1 MSRDPRYD
9 ILFEPV
15 KIGPVTTRNR
25 FYQVPHCNGMGYRD
39 ATALATMRAIKAEG
53 GWGVVCTEQVEIH
66 PTGDIAPFIELRIWD
81 DQDLPMLSRI
91 AEAVKAKGALAG
103 LQLAHNSMNAP
114 NLYSREIPLG
124 PMDLPV
130 YSYFSDPVQVRAM
143 DKEDI
148 RNFRKWHRDAA
159 VRAKRAGFDI
169 IYVYAGKLFG
179 LPMYFLSRRF
189 NARTDEY
196 GGSLV
201 NRARFLKELI
211 EDTKDAV
218 GDTCGVPCR
227 ISVDEMVGEEGIH
240 AAEAQDIIGHLAEL
254 PDLWDLT
261 LSGWENDSQ
270 TSRFAEEGYQLPFIR
285 GIKPLTTKPI
295 VSVGRYTS
303 PDLMVKLV
311 RDGVID
317 LIGAARPSIAD
328 PYLPK
333 KIEEGRI
340 EDIREC
346 IGCNM
351 CVAGDFTMTPSRC
364 TQNPS
369 FGDEWRRGWHPE
381 AIRPGKE
388 QTRVLVV
395 GAGPAGLEAAMMLG
409 RRGYEV
415 ALAEKGEPGG
425 RVMRESKLPGLS
437 AWKRVADYRLGQI
450 QKATGVTLYR
460 DSALT
465 ADDILGFGFAHV
477 AIATGSAWRAD
488 GVGRRLLRPAPLAQ
502 ADVLTPD
509 DVMAGRRP
517 RHPNVVVYDDDHY
530 YMGGVLAELLVK
542 EGFGVTLVTPA
553 AEVSTWMRMTME
565 QLFVQHRLMNLGVK
579 IVSHHGL
586 AGAEGPRVTIS
597 CGFTNRETAFEDCS
611 LVTVTAR
618 LPHNTLLGELKAR
631 HAEWGEA
638 GIRSVTLI
646 GDALAPGT
654 IAAAVWAGR
663 RYAEEMDEEQGPV
676 ATHMRREVTGLAAG
690 PFYWEGQQAAAAK

>member
-1 MSRDPRYD
+1 MARDPRYD

-15 KIGPVTTRNR
+15 RIGPVTTKNR

-39 ATALATMRAIKAEG
+39 ATALATMRAVKAEG

-81 DQDLPMLSRI
+81 DQDLPMLARI
-91 AEAVKAKGALAG
+91 AEAVKSKGALAG

-159 VRAKRAGFDI
+159 IRAKRAGFDI

-189 NARTDEY
+189 NQRTDEY
-196 GGSLV
+196 GGSLE
-201 NRARFLKELI
+201 NRVRFLKELI

-218 GDTCGVPCR
+218 GDTCAVPCR

-240 AAEAQDIIGHLAEL
+240 AAEARDMIGLVAEL

-270 TSRFAEEGYQLPFIR
+270 TSRFAEEGYQLPFIA
-285 GIKPLTTKPI
+285 GIKALTSKPV

-311 RDGVID
+311 REGVID

-328 PYLPK
+328 PFLPK

-351 CVAGDFTMTPSRC
+351 CVSGDFTMTPSRC

-381 AIRPGKE
+381 HIRVSRKE
-388 QTRVLVV
+388 TKVLVV
-395 GAGPAGLEAAMMLG
+395 GSGPAGLEAAMMLG
-409 RRGYEV
+409 RRGCQV

-425 RVMRESKLPGLS
+425 RVMRESELPGLS
-437 AWKRVADYRLGQI
+437 AWRRVADYRLGQI
-450 QKATGVTLYR
+450 QRSSNVTIYR

-465 ADDILGFGFAHV
+465 AEDILGFGFSHV
-477 AIATGSAWRAD
+477 AIATGSAWRGD
-488 GVGRRLLRPAPLAQ
+488 GVGRRLLRPAPLSG

-509 DVMAGRRP
+509 DLMAGKRP
-517 RHPNVVVYDDDHY
+517 RHRNVVIYDDDHY
-530 YMGGVLAELLVK
+530 YMGGVLAELLAK
-542 EGFGVTLVTPA
+542 EGLAVSVVTPA
-553 AEVSTWMRMTME
+553 SEVSTWMRMTME
-565 QLFVQHRLMNLGVK
+565 QLFVQHRLVNMGVK
-579 IVSHHGL
+579 IISHHAL
-586 AGAEGPRVTIS
+586 VQANASCVTIA
-597 CGFTNRETAFEDCS
+597 CGFTAKETTVDACS

-618 LPHNTLLGELKAR
+618 LPDNALLKNLMAR
-631 HAEWGEA
+631 RAEWDET
-638 GIRSVTLI
+638 GIRSVTAI

-654 IAAAVWAGR
+654 IAAAIWSGR
-663 RYAEEMDEEQGPV
+663 RYAEDFDEARGPV
-676 ATHMRREVTGLAAG
+676 ASDMRREVTGLAAG
-690 PFYWEGQQAAAAK
+690 PFYWEKAAAGPA

>member
-15 KIGPVTTRNR
+15 KIGPVTTKNR
-25 FYQVPHCNGMGYRD
+25 FFQVPHCNGMGYRD

-81 DQDLPMLSRI
+81 DKDIPMLARI
-91 AEAVKAKGALAG
+91 ADAVKSKGALAG

-143 DKEDI
+143 DKQDI
-148 RNFRKWHRDAA
+148 RDFRKWHRDAA
-159 VRAKRAGFDI
+159 LRAKRAGFNL

-196 GGSLV
+196 GGSLE

-218 GDTCGVPCR
+218 GDTCAVPCR

-270 TSRFAEEGYQLPFIR
+270 TSRFAEEGYQLPFIK

-351 CVAGDFTMTPSRC
+351 CVAGDFTMTPARC

-381 AIRPGKE
+381 KIRAAKPNS
-388 QTRVLVV
+388 RVLVV

-409 RRGYEV
+409 RRGVEV

-425 RVMRESKLPGLS
+425 RVMRESRLPGLS
-437 AWKRVADYRLGQI
+437 AWRRVADYRLGQI
-450 QKATGVTLYR
+450 QQSTSVTLYR

-477 AIATGSAWRAD
+477 AIATGSAWRSD
-488 GVGRRLLRPAPLAQ
+488 GVGRRLLRAAPLAG
-502 ADVLTPD
+502 ADVLTPEEL
-509 DVMAGRRP
+509 MSGARP
-517 RHPNVVVYDDDHY
+517 KHPNVVIYDDDHY

-542 EGFGVTLVTPA
+542 EGHTVSVVTTA
-553 AEVSTWMRMTME
+553 SEVSTWMRMTME
-565 QLFVQHRLMNLGVK
+565 QLFVQHRLVNLGVK

-586 AGAEGPRVTIS
+586 IRAEGSSVTLS
-597 CGFTNRETAFEDCS
+597 CIFTGKETVVEDCS
-611 LVTVTAR
+611 AIMVTAR
-618 LPHNTLLGELKAR
+618 LPHNVLAR
-631 HAEWGEA
+631 EVEA
-638 GIRSVTLI
+638 RREDWAAAGLRSVSVI

-654 IAAAVWAGR
+654 IAAAVWSGR
-663 RYAEEMDEEQGPV
+663 RYAEEFDEEQGPIPQSF
-676 ATHMRREVTGLAAG
+676 RREVTELTAG
-690 PFYWEGQQAAAAK
+690 PFYWEASA

>member
-15 KIGPVTTRNR
+15 KIGPVTTKNR
-25 FYQVPHCNGMGYRD
+25 FFQVPHCNGMGYRD

-81 DQDLPMLSRI
+81 DQDLPMLARI
-91 AEAVKAKGALAG
+91 ADAVKAKGALAG

-130 YSYFSDPVQVRAM
+130 YSYFSDPVQVRGM

-159 VRAKRAGFDI
+159 IRAKRAGFNL

-189 NARTDEY
+189 NQRTDEY
-196 GGSLV
+196 GGSLE

-218 GDTCGVPCR
+218 GDTCAVPCR
-227 ISVDEMVGEEGIH
+227 ISVDEMVGDEGIH

-261 LSGWENDSQ
+261 LSGWEYDSQ

-285 GIKPLTTKPI
+285 GIKQLTTKPV

-303 PDLMVKLV
+303 PDLMVKLI

-381 AIRPGKE
+381 TIRSVKKDSK
-388 QTRVLVV
+388 VLVV

-409 RRGYEV
+409 RRGVEV

-425 RVMRESKLPGLS
+425 RVIREAKLPGLS
-437 AWKRVADYRLGQI
+437 AWKRVADYRLGQL
-450 QKATGVTLYR
+450 QRATNVTLYR
-460 DSALT
+460 DSVLT
-465 ADDILGFGFAHV
+465 ADDILGFGFEHV
-477 AIATGSAWRAD
+477 AVATGSSWRID
-488 GVGRRLLRPAPLAQ
+488 GVGRRLLRAAPLAG
-502 ADVLTPD
+502 ADVLSPD
-509 DVMAGRRP
+509 DLMAGMRP
-517 RHPNVVVYDDDHY
+517 RHRNVVIFDDDHY

-542 EGFGVTLVTPA
+542 EGFDVSVVTPA

-565 QLFVQHRLMNLGVK
+565 QLFVQHRLVNLGVK
-579 IVSHHGL
+579 IVSHHYLVKADGTS
-586 AGAEGPRVTIS
+586 VTYA
-597 CGFTNRETAFEDCS
+597 CGFT
-611 LVTVTAR
+611 
-618 LPHNTLLGELKAR
+618 GK
-631 HAEWGEA
+631 
-638 GIRSVTLI
+638 
-646 GDALAPGT
+646 
-654 IAAAVWAGR
+654 
-663 RYAEEMDEEQGPV
+663 
-676 ATHMRREVTGLAAG
+676 
-690 PFYWEGQQAAAAK
+690 

>member
-15 KIGPVTTRNR
+15 KIGPVTTKNR
-25 FYQVPHCNGMGYRD
+25 FFQVPHCNGMGYRD

-81 DQDLPMLSRI
+81 DQDLPMLARI
-91 AEAVKAKGALAG
+91 AEAVKSKGALAG

-159 VRAKRAGFDI
+159 IRAKRAGFNL

-189 NARTDEY
+189 NQRTDEY
-196 GGSLV
+196 GGSLE

-218 GDTCGVPCR
+218 GDTCAVPCR
-227 ISVDEMVGEEGIH
+227 ISVDEMVGDEGIH

-261 LSGWENDSQ
+261 LSGWEYDSQ

-285 GIKPLTTKPI
+285 GIKQLTTKPV

-381 AIRPGKE
+381 TIRSVKQGCE
-388 QTRVLVV
+388 
-395 GAGPAGLEAAMMLG
+395 GAGGRRRSRGSRSGDDARPPRRRGGACREGRARRARAARSEAARPVRLEACGGLPAGADCSVPPMSRSTATARSLRMTSWASASSMW
-409 RRGYEV
+409 
-415 ALAEKGEPGG
+415 
-425 RVMRESKLPGLS
+425 RV
-437 AWKRVADYRLGQI
+437 
-450 QKATGVTLYR
+450 
-460 DSALT
+460 
-465 ADDILGFGFAHV
+465 
-477 AIATGSAWRAD
+477 ATGSAWRTD
-488 GVGRRLLRPAPLAQ
+488 GVGRRLLRPAPLAG
-502 ADVLTPD
+502 ADVLSPD
-509 DVMAGRRP
+509 DLMAGKRP
-517 RHPNVVVYDDDHY
+517 KHRNVVIFDDDHY

-542 EGFGVTLVTPA
+542 EGFEVAVVTPA

-565 QLFVQHRLMNLGVK
+565 QLFVQHRLVNLGVK
-579 IVSHHGL
+579 IISHHHLVARGRRAGHLCLRLHRQGDVDRRLL
-586 AGAEGPRVTIS
+586 AGAGDGTAAAQFAWAANFWRGAVNGRRRAPLRHRWLAMLWRPAPSLPPCGPGGAMPRSST
-597 CGFTNRETAFEDCS
+597 RM
-611 LVTVTAR
+611 
-618 LPHNTLLGELKAR
+618 KAR
-631 HAEWGEA
+631 WPRTCGA
-638 GIRSVTLI
+638 R
-646 GDALAPGT
+646 
-654 IAAAVWAGR
+654 
-663 RYAEEMDEEQGPV
+663 
-676 ATHMRREVTGLAAG
+676 
-690 PFYWEGQQAAAAK
+690 

>member
-15 KIGPVTTRNR
+15 KIGPVTTKNR
-25 FYQVPHCNGMGYRD
+25 FFQVPHCNGMGYRD

-81 DQDLPMLSRI
+81 DKDLPMLARI
-91 AEAVKAKGALAG
+91 AEAVKSKGALAG

-159 VRAKRAGFDI
+159 IRAKRAGFDL

-189 NARTDEY
+189 NQRTDEY
-196 GGSLV
+196 GGSLE

-218 GDTCGVPCR
+218 GDTCAVPCR
-227 ISVDEMVGEEGIH
+227 ISVDEMVGNEGIH

-261 LSGWENDSQ
+261 LSGWEYDSQ

-285 GIKPLTTKPI
+285 GIKPLTTKPV

-303 PDLMVKLV
+303 PDLMVKLI

-381 AIRPGKE
+381 AIRSVNKAAK
-388 QTRVLVV
+388 VLVV

-409 RRGYEV
+409 RRGVEV
-415 ALAEKGEPGG
+415 ALAEQGEPGG
-425 RVMRESKLPGLS
+425 RVLREAKLPGLS

-450 QKATGVTLYR
+450 GRVTNIMLYR

-465 ADDILGFGFAHV
+465 AEDILGFGFEHV
-477 AIATGSAWRAD
+477 AVATGSAWRKD
-488 GVGRRLLRPAPLAQ
+488 GVGRRLLRPAPLAE
-502 ADVLTPD
+502 ADVLSPD
-509 DVMAGRRP
+509 DLMAGQRP
-517 RHPNVVVYDDDHY
+517 MNRNVVIFDDDHY

-542 EGFGVTLVTPA
+542 EGFEVSVVTPA

-565 QLFVQHRLMNLGVK
+565 QLFVQHRLVNLGVK
-579 IVSHHGL
+579 IISHHHL
-586 AGAEGPRVTIS
+586 VGADGARVTYA
-597 CGFTNRETAFEDCS
+597 CGFTGKETVVDACS
-611 LVTVTAR
+611 LVPVTAR
-618 LPHNTLLGELKAR
+618 LPHNSVGRELLAR
-631 HAEWGEA
+631 RGEWGAA
-638 GIRSVTLI
+638 GLRSVTLV

-663 RYAEEMDEEQGPV
+663 RYAEEFDADEGPV
-676 ATHMRREVTGLAAG
+676 AKDMRREVTGLAEG
-690 PFYWEGQQAAAAK
+690 PFYWEQDAVQTT